1 MPFLRIGYKRIHYA
15 DLKPEG
21 TAQETLIF
29 MHGLGSSQDY
39 YYAVTQVLVSK
50 GFRCII
56 FDNTGAGRSPY
67 TFIEQSIQSLADDI
81 IGILDALEVSKAV
94 VVGHSMGG
102 IVGAHLAAEYSERIV
117 AAVLIGP
124 VYPSAN
130 AGPIFEKRIET
141 VTKEGMQP
149 MADTIPHAAVGK
161 KASSLAKAFIR
172 ELLLGQDPAG
182 YCSNCRV
189 IVNAKPP
196 NYSKINIPVL
206 ILAGDEDKSA
216 PLEGCK
222 KMFEEIGT
230 SEKKL
235 EIMQGIGH
243 WHCLEAFEEVSSLIE
258 AFYHEIQ

>member
-1 MPFLRIGYKRIHYA
+1 MPFLQVGYKRIHYA

-21 TAQETLIF
+21 NVRETFIC

-39 YYAVTQVLVSK
+39 YHATAQSLVAK

-67 TFIEQSIQSLADDI
+67 TFVEQSVQSLSDDI
-81 IGILDALEVSKAV
+81 IGILDVLGIPKAV

-102 IVGAHLAAEYSERIV
+102 IVGAHLAAENSDRIV

-130 AGPIFEKRIET
+130 VAPIFEKRIET
-141 VTKEGMQP
+141 VQKHGMQP
-149 MADTIPHAAVGK
+149 MADTVPHAAVGK
-161 KASSLAKAFIR
+161 KASPLATAFIR
-172 ELLLGQDPAG
+172 ELLLGQDPFG

-189 IVNAKPP
+189 IANAKPP
-196 NYSKINIPVL
+196 NYSKINVPVL
-206 ILAGDEDKSA
+206 ILAGEEDKSA

-222 KMFEEIGT
+222 KMFEEMGT

-243 WHCLEAFEEVSSLIE
+243 WHCLEAFEEVSSLIQS
-258 AFYHEIQ
+258 FYNEIQ